1 MLELIKT
8 LFNIDTRP
16 QWVKDKDAKLIA
28 AIKRS
33 GDNIYV
39 TPGGSVHRNPNSN
52 TPEIDNER
60 LMRENEV
67 LRSALENVRGF
78 LINKGYSP
86 HDPLVLGLIE
96 DALNYKTGG
105 DGENHSV

>member
-16 QWVKDKDAKLIA
+16 QWVKDKDTKLIA
-28 AIKRS
+28 AIKRG

-60 LMRENEV
+60 LKRENEV

-86 HDPLVLGLIE
+86 HDPLVLGLVE
-96 DALNYKTGG
+96 DALNYKEEE
-105 DGENHSV
+105 DENHSV

>member
-16 QWVKDKDAKLIA
+16 QRVKDKHDKLIA
-28 AIKRS
+28 TIKRS
-33 GDNIYV
+33 GDIIYV
-39 TPGGSVHRNPNSN
+39 TPGCSVDRNPYSN
-52 TPEIDNER
+52 IHEIDNER
-60 LMRENEV
+60 LMRENKV

-86 HDPLVLGLIE
+86 HDPLVLGLVE
-96 DALNYKTGG
+96 NALNYKEEE
-105 DGENHSV
+105 DENHSV